1 MLTEGKALFIYLWL
15 ALDGENRMRDRLFLS
30 GIGIVSFLVLLSV
43 GFILLGRNVQTTG
56 DFNASALPALNA
68 FLNGTSA
75 ILLTAGYLFIRR
87 KKKTAHKFCMLMA
100 FGTSSL
106 FLVSYLIYHYQ
117 VGSVPFLG
125 QGLIRLIYLAL
136 LISHIILAAVIVPLA
151 LTTIYRAW
159 SENFDKHVRIARW
172 TLPLWLYVSLTGVIV
187 YWLLY
192 WLYPKP

>member
-56 DFNASALPALNA
+56 DFDASALPALNA

-136 LISHIILAAVIVPLA
+136 LISHIVLAAVIVPLA

-159 SENFDKHVRIARW
+159 SENFDNHVRIARW